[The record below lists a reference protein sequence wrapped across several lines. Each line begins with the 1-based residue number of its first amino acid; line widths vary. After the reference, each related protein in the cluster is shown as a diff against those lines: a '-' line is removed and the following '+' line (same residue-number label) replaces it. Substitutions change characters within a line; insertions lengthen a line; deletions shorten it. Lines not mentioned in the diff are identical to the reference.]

1 LPELRVER
9 ALRVRAVEVGT
20 RRLEVTIASLRARF
34 GWARA
39 GTAGGFGFAVAT
51 PVAVAGAQ
59 LSRTVVPWFVRGVGG
74 SVVALLARRQAV
86 GPRERVER
94 LEEDGMP
101 ELERVGS
108 LVGGAARPE
117 EMVKALTTAA
127 SGAGAVG
134 PVTTAGERSVI
145 PLVETMFSGGYG
157 GGGGG
162 GVSGGGDGDEG
173 LGGGGGGGGA
183 GRSRT
188 VAIVE
193 VAPEGVTIRPVI
205 DKTAITLAV
214 ITGAF
219 GLLGAFARR
228 RR

>member
-1 LPELRVER
+1 LPDLRFER
-9 ALRVRAVEVGT
+9 AVRTRAVEVGA
-20 RRLEVTIASLRARF
+20 RRLDVTVASLRARLAWS
-34 GWARA
+34 GR
-39 GTAGGFGFAVAT
+39 GSIGGFGFTVAT

-59 LSRTVVPWFVRGVGG
+59 VGRTVVPWFVRGLGG
-74 SVVALLARRQAV
+74 SAAALLARRLT
-86 GPRERVER
+86 VER
-94 LEEDGMP
+94 RESGVEEDGMP

-117 EMVKALTTAA
+117 EMVKALTTVA

-134 PVTTAGERSVI
+134 PVTTVGDRSVI

-162 GVSGGGDGDEG
+162 GTSGEGGTEEG
-173 LGGGGGGGGA
+173 LGGGGGGGGG

-188 VAIVE
+188 VAVVE

-205 DKTAITLAV
+205 DRTAIALAV

-219 GLLGAFARR
+219 GLVTAIARR